1 MRQSDGNSGAGPDPA
16 GTPGYVGAIGA
27 ALALGAAFGLAW
39 GLIVP
44 SNGSAPDP
52 AALVAEVVP
61 PAGPAVSAMEKA
73 PGRPAPTLLGPNGAR
88 PVPGTNPFA
97 FHDPRRRTA
106 DPGDARSVAGARPAA
121 DSLDMP
127 MAETVTALR
136 TRTPILEPAGSV
148 ASPLVEPV
156 AVETEGPRPR
166 IALVLDDLGL
176 DEKATR
182 RAISL
187 PSAVTLSFLPYGG
200 ASAGL
205 AEEAMARGHE
215 IMAHI
220 PMEPDGDADPGP
232 NALWADQS
240 ADGIASRLASQL
252 DRFPGAVGFNNH
264 MGSRFTADVRALL
277 PVMREARARGLL
289 FLDSR
294 TTANTL
300 AAKVAQA
307 AGATAVSRDVFLDH
321 EQGPDGFLA
330 QLSELEKTAM
340 MTGSAIGIAHPHDLS
355 LDILDVWTRGLA
367 AKGYDLVP
375 ITEMTQP
382 DGAADKGLLAA
393 SGL

>member
-1 MRQSDGNSGAGPDPA
+1 M
-16 GTPGYVGAIGA
+16 GTPAYVGAIGA

-44 SNGSAPDP
+44 SDGAAPDP
-52 AALVAEVVP
+52 AALVAEVLP

-73 PGRPAPTLLGPNGAR
+73 PGRPAPTLLGPSGAR
-88 PVPGTNPFA
+88 PVPGSNPFA
-97 FHDPRRRTA
+97 LHDPRRRSA

-127 MAETVTALR
+127 MAETVTALN
-136 TRTPILEPAGSV
+136 TPTPILEPAGSAAPLPLPETV
-148 ASPLVEPV
+148 AMQ
-156 AVETEGPRPR
+156 TENPRPR

-187 PSAVTLSFLPYGG
+187 PSAVTLSFLPYGR

-220 PMEPDGDADPGP
+220 PMEPEGDADPGP
-232 NALWADQS
+232 NALWVDQS

-264 MGSRFTADVRALL
+264 MGSRFTSDVRALL

-300 AAKVAQA
+300 AAKVAEA
-307 AGATAVSRDVFLDH
+307 AGATVVSRDVFLDH

-375 ITEMTQP
+375 ITGMTQP
-382 DGAADKGLLAA
+382 EGAADKGLLAA